1 MTLPVVA
8 ALLSST
14 VMGAA
19 ALRIVTVAIRR
30 ARQLGL
36 CDVEMYG
43 KLTRHCGSCSLL
55 PSLLGNLRFD
65 PSRRFLSYG

>member
-1 MTLPVVA
+1 
-8 ALLSST
+8 
-14 VMGAA
+14 MGAA
-19 ALRIVTVAIRR
+19 ALRIVTVAIGR

-36 CDVEMYG
+36 CDGEIHG

-65 PSRRFLSYG
+65 PSRRFLGFG